1 MNNTA
6 QNFQQDYDKP
16 DDILT
21 HCTQLVSFDDAYSSH
36 ALIKRFGSPEQPIY
50 VDESIDARPLIVPVY
65 NGQLEIIQCAV
76 MQDGEI
82 VDLTIDG
89 ENRGRGPAKGF
100 AKYGDFHPD
109 KPVII
114 TYSLE
119 SFFKVAQT
127 GYAVA
132 LVVLSTLCSKH
143 QVELKAFDFEQIQ
156 FVINQL
162 SAAGYKRLY
171 LPVQL
176 KQMHLEP
183 FKKLEQNTVVRLL
196 SNYLRDGISQFHC
209 DFGEVDDTADIQAF
223 IDGAIEQLNPN
234 TWGELIPLAQANTS
248 KATAYPIHAFPP
260 IARDAIKQAAD
271 YNHVPLALA
280 GQTAMGLM
288 VDIAQEHAQAPSD
301 KTTKGQPCSFGVFS
315 VFESGGGKD
324 ETRNLL
330 ARSIADREKKDKV
343 KYLADRDAYNSLPVK
358 ERREEPKPI
367 NPITLYTKGT
377 TQGIVKA
384 MSHSVFSSFAWQ
396 TTEGAMI
403 LGGYSLTS
411 DTMGESLGVINHLID
426 RGETSSILHGD
437 DEPEIV
443 IDKRFSVDL
452 SIQDVMAKKALNNEA
467 LRHQGFLARFLFA
480 APEPLPIRKVTKEM
494 RRIIASEDSAIIA
507 FNELSERLKYPP
519 HTEINP
525 FSDGRTQFLKDDEAD
540 ALHINFENY
549 IKAAADKGGK
559 YHIIRPNA
567 LRMIQYSLRVATVLT
582 YFTPELHSIDAK
594 TMQGAIDLC
603 TYSLDEWIRYY
614 GKDEEADSDQMLKWL
629 LKQKSSKVLK
639 SSISTH
645 ATPAKLRNKN
655 IRDDVLTSLSDCNYV
670 QIEKIGGKDYVVLNP
685 NLS

>member
-6 QNFQQDYDKP
+6 QKFQQDSDKP

-50 VDESIDARPLIVPVY
+50 VDDSSKDKPLILPIY
-65 NGQLEIIQCAV
+65 NGQLELVQCAV
-76 MQDGEI
+76 MIDGEI

-89 ENRGRGPAKGF
+89 ENRDRGLAKGF

-132 LVVLSTLCSKH
+132 LVALSTLCSKH
-143 QVELKAFDFEQIQ
+143 QVELKAFDFEQIK

-162 SAAGYKRLY
+162 SKAGYTKLY
-171 LPVQL
+171 LPVTPE
-176 KQMHLEP
+176 QMHLEP
-183 FKKLEQNTVVRLL
+183 FKALEQNTVVRLL
-196 SNYLRDGISQFHC
+196 SEYLKIGASEFQIKLNQYEKLSVLQ
-209 DFGEVDDTADIQAF
+209 EF
-223 IDGAIEQLNPN
+223 IEEAIEQLNPN

-248 KATAYPIHAFPP
+248 KTTAYPIHAFPP

-288 VDIAQEHAQAPSD
+288 VYIAQEHAQAPSD

-549 IKAAADKGGK
+549 IKAAAEKGGK